1 MGSQGNTPSFHSA
14 HILESVTIHYRWLSY
29 HGKSL
34 PVRARYRRSHG
45 ADLCLEVGGG
55 VSVGLPEWMADARIC
70 SSQTVGSP
78 QVTIEALE
86 ALDELLG
93 AVIKDAGHEA

>member
-1 MGSQGNTPSFHSA
+1 M
-14 HILESVTIHYRWLSY
+14 
-29 HGKSL
+29 
-34 PVRARYRRSHG
+34 
-45 ADLCLEVGGG
+45 
-55 VSVGLPEWMADARIC
+55 SVGLPEWMADARIC